1 MGIAMAAVAV
11 VAGEITAAVVAVDG
25 EEIGEEEDVSY
36 NPFMNLV
43 TFLVLIKVTYDKQF
57 KNI

>member
-1 MGIAMAAVAV
+1 MGIAAVAV

-25 EEIGEEEDVSY
+25 EEIGEEDVSY